1 MYLEIITPK
10 KKIYKGEIK
19 SIRLPGSKG
28 SFMILK
34 SHAPIVSTLE
44 KGEIRVVD
52 EGNKVHTWKV
62 KSGIIENKADKIIVL
77 LDLIWNP
84 KSWS

>member
-10 KKIYKGEIK
+10 KRFTRAK
-19 SIRLPGSKG
+19 SRASGSGSKG

-52 EGNKVHTWKV
+52 EDNKVHTWKV
-62 KSGIIENKADKIIVL
+62 NSGIIENKEDKIIVL
-77 LDLIWNP
+77 LDLI
-84 KSWS
+84 